1 MREHRDRER
10 LRETFG
16 SVAAQYDRARPEYP
30 AAVFDDLA
38 ELAALE
44 PGSRVLEIG
53 PGSGKATAE
62 LVGRGYAVTGVELSP
77 DLAEI
82 AARNVP
88 DAEIVVADFET
99 WQPSEAGFDGI
110 VAFTA
115 FHWIAPELRYAKPAR
130 LLRPGGALG
139 VVAGP
144 HVLPPDGDPFFAEVQ
159 LDYDAVVPHPDNRP
173 PRPPEEVTGWAA
185 EFEASGL
192 FANVEERRRLVA
204 LTYTADEFID
214 VLGTFSDNLALPED
228 QREELFRRIHARIA
242 ARPSGT
248 VTKHHLLTL
257 TVGRTNTSTLD
268 TPGVW
273 SSRRRNP
280 AQRPR

>member
-1 MREHRDRER
+1 VTEHRDRER

-16 SVAAQYDRARPEYP
+16 SVAEQYDRARPEYP

-53 PGSGKATAE
+53 PGSGKATVD
-62 LVGRGYAVTGVELSP
+62 LVRRGYAVTAVELSSE
-77 DLAEI
+77 LASV
-82 AARNVP
+82 ARRNVP
-88 DAEIVVADFET
+88 EAEIVVADFET
-99 WQPSEAGFDGI
+99 WQPADAGFDAV

-130 LLRPGGALG
+130 LLRPGGALA

-144 HVLPPDGDPFFAEVQ
+144 HVLPADADPFFAEVQ
-159 LDYDAVVPHPDNRP
+159 EDYDAVVPHPDNRP
-173 PRPPEEVTGWAA
+173 PRRPEEVEGWAG
-185 EFEASGL
+185 ELEASGL
-192 FANVEERRRLVA
+192 FVTVVERRRLAA
-204 LTYTADEFID
+204 LTYTADEFVD
-214 VLGTFSDNLALPED
+214 VLGTFSDNLALPEE

-242 ARPSGT
+242 VRPSGT

-257 TVGRTNTSTLD
+257 TVG
-268 TPGVW
+268 
-273 SSRRRNP
+273 
-280 AQRPR
+280 QRPK